1 MSAVALWVRSVLRRR
16 IGATVALA
24 VLAGIAAGV
33 VGASFQAARRADGA
47 VERYAGRSR
56 SYDVLLQGCPP
67 EVVDFAAATE
77 SVPSAVAQCSNLRL
91 TTRMGREVIDGRR
104 DVEAWTTTGVL
115 VAGVLDPS
123 ARNGWGRGVQIAVIG
138 APDLGGLFDHQI
150 LVAGRLA
157 KEAAADEI
165 MIGEQAARVSGID
178 VGDTLRLASWREQD
192 IGVGS
197 SLGAPPETPA
207 FESRVVGIVRSAS
220 DVSQRVDGDLT
231 GAFLP
236 DYLYA
241 RSGWVT
247 AHGAEFATWGFG
259 VAVRV
264 SGDPADAASFE
275 NELMQDSK
283 GWTLRD
289 AGSVVD
295 VDVPTLQRGVDAE
308 RQAVLIFA
316 LISAVAS
323 VAFVGLTLARQ
334 VRREQSDRAALVAL
348 GLSRAGLIWA
358 AMLRA
363 LVVAAVAVVVAVLTV
378 ILLSPFGPVGLARR
392 LEYSH
397 PIRFDWTVLG
407 VLALVVPM
415 FLALVAAIAVIPA
428 GRATRVQGR
437 GRLAT
442 GAMRLGPVSRA
453 AVTFARGGS
462 PRVAGLVGA
471 FAVAVAVAAGTVV
484 ASFDRVYHQPVR
496 YGAWWDVAIGQYSDP
511 EQLQNGIELIAHNP
525 NVSNAA
531 AILENSDAAVGD
543 DLTVNYLAEVPII
556 GMAPTVVASGRAPGA
571 VDEVAL
577 GAGTARRLHKG
588 IGDTVTLTSPDPQI
602 DAHRTLH
609 VTGIAVLN
617 NPVSGATNAGDGI
630 VVSPEIANLLNGREQ
645 TAQSVVIKLSSTGDR
660 QRAIESVVRDFP
672 ASARLATPQVD
683 LTNLDRLRSVPWFLA
698 GIIAILALA
707 SLVHALVTLL
717 QRHTGDLAVLA
728 ALGMTRRQ
736 RRNVGLGAGLVLVGI
751 SVAIGIPAGSVLG
764 RSVWRVVGHRVF
776 VPSGPV
782 MPWGPTVAAPTIAL
796 LVSVG
801 IAAIAP
807 RWFTRRT
814 PAAQLRAE

>member
-1 MSAVALWVRSVLRRR
+1 MRAVALWVRSVLRRR
-16 IGATVALA
+16 IGVTLALA
-24 VLAGIAAGV
+24 VLTGIAAGV
-33 VGASFQAARRADGA
+33 VGASFQAARRADGS
-47 VERYAGRSR
+47 VQRYAARSR

-67 EVVDFAAATE
+67 EVVDFATVTQ
-77 SVPSAVAQCSNLRL
+77 SVPDAVAQCSNLTQ
-91 TTRMGREVIDGRR
+91 TTRMGEELIAGGRY
-104 DVEAWTTTGVL
+104 VEAWTVTGVL
-115 VAGVLDPS
+115 VAGVLDPA
-123 ARNGWGRGVQIAVIG
+123 ARNGWGHGAQIAVIG
-138 APDLGGLFDHQI
+138 APDLGAMFDHQI

-157 KEAAADEI
+157 KEAAPDEI
-165 MIGEQAARVSGID
+165 MIGERAARAGGIR
-178 VGDTLRLASWREQD
+178 VGDTLRLASWTEQD

-197 SLGAPPETPA
+197 SIGAPPETHA
-207 FESRVVGIVRSAS
+207 FESRVVGIMRSAS
-220 DVSQRVDGDLT
+220 DVSQRDDGDLT

-264 SGDPADAASFE
+264 HGGPADVASFE
-275 NELMQDSK
+275 SQLLENSK

-295 VDVPTLQRGVDAE
+295 VDMPTLQRGVDAE

-316 LISAVAS
+316 LISGVAS

-334 VRREQSDRAALVAL
+334 VRREQSDRSALVAL
-348 GLSRAGLIWA
+348 GLSRASLICA
-358 AMLRA
+358 AVLRA
-363 LVVAAVAVVVAVLTV
+363 LVVAAMAVVVAVATV
-378 ILLSPFGPVGLARR
+378 LLLSPLGPVGLAGR
-392 LEYSH
+392 LEYTH

-415 FLALVAAIAVIPA
+415 FLALVAAITVIPA
-428 GRATRVQGR
+428 GRAARLHPT
-437 GRLAT
+437 GRLST
-442 GAMRLGPVSRA
+442 NAMRLGPVSRA

-471 FAVAVAVAAGTVV
+471 VAVAVAVAAGTVV

-511 EQLQNGIELIAHNP
+511 EQLQAGIQLLAHNP

-531 AILENSDAAVGD
+531 AILENPDAATVDG
-543 DLTVNYLAEVPII
+543 LTVNYLAEVPII
-556 GMAPTVVASGRAPGA
+556 GVAPTVVASGRAPA
-571 VDEVAL
+571 AADEVAL
-577 GAGTARRLHKG
+577 GAGTARKLHKG
-588 IGDTVTLTSPDPQI
+588 IGDTVKLGSPDPQV
-602 DAHRTLH
+602 DARRTLH

-630 VVSPEIANLLNGREQ
+630 VVSRETANLLNGREQ
-645 TAQSVVIKLSSTGDR
+645 TAQSVVIKLVPTVDR
-660 QRAIESVVRDFP
+660 TAAIESVVRDFP

-683 LTNLDRLRSVPWFLA
+683 LTNLDRLHSVPWFLA
-698 GIIAILALA
+698 GIIAMLALA

-736 RRNVGLGAGLVLVGI
+736 RRNVGVVAGLALAGVSI
-751 SVAIGIPAGSVLG
+751 AIGVPAGSALG
-764 RSVWRVVGHRVF
+764 RSVWRVVAHRVF
-776 VPSGPV
+776 VTSGSV
-782 MPWGPTVAAPTIAL
+782 TPWGSTVAAPTVAL

-801 IAAIAP
+801 IAAFAA